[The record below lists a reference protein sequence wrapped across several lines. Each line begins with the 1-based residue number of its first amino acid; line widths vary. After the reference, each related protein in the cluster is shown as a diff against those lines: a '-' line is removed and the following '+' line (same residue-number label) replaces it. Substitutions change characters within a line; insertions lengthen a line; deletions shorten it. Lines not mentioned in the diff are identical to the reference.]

1 MFITKMIVGA
11 VIVLGSGAVAAAPA
25 SADPNP
31 SSTHLNPF
39 GSLTF
44 SCQSTAPASGAA
56 LRDQID
62 RGIRNGLSGFSAAAR

>member
-31 SSTHLNPF
+31 SSTHPNPF
-39 GSLTF
+39 GSLTC

>member
-1 MFITKMIVGA
+1 MFITKLIVGA

-31 SSTHLNPF
+31 F
-39 GSLTF
+39 GSLTCG
-44 SCQSTAPASGAA
+44 CQSTAPASGAA